1 MKKALP
7 DDMLTIRRYQSFDID
22 SVWEL
27 HNTALAQT
35 GAHLGNGPWDNDLRH
50 IEQVYLENSG
60 EFLVGEYE
68 DQLVAM
74 GALKKIS
81 SERAEIKRMR
91 VYPSVQGR
99 GFGQAILEALEQ
111 RAKELGY
118 TTLHLD
124 TTVKQIAAQKL
135 YSKNGYKEISRGIV
149 AGLETIFFE
158 KIIA

>member
-1 MKKALP
+1 MRKASP
-7 DDMLTIRRYQSFDID
+7 DGTLTIRRYQSSDID

-35 GAHLGNGPWDNDLRH
+35 GAHLGNGPWDDDLHH
-50 IEQVYLENSG
+50 IEQIYLENSG

-74 GALKKIS
+74 GALKQTS
-81 SERAEIKRMR
+81 AERAEIKRMR
-91 VYPSVQGR
+91 VAPAYQGR
-99 GFGQAILEALEQ
+99 GFGQVILEALEQ
-111 RAKELGY
+111 KAQELGY

-124 TTVKQIAAQKL
+124 TTVKQVAAQKL
-135 YSKNGYKEISRGIV
+135 YRKNAYQETSRRIV

-158 KIIA
+158 KSIA